1 VKRAL
6 RWGARAAVL
15 LWLAAG
21 LVASVTQP
29 AQAPPEAVVAA
40 RVRPLPEQPPPPR
53 PEPPAPQPQQPA
65 PEPAQPA
72 AAPAEAAPE
81 PAAAPAEAA
90 PEPAAVGA
98 AELAHGSQL
107 LDGEGAFPVLSLGYE
122 DFPSFRAYARAMQEL
137 GARFVVVRERE
148 IVGSVDVES
157 GAVGEAGAGRGF
169 SPRARD
175 YSGEPGLAP
184 VARSARQRFGRGA
197 VVMMLVPRA
206 LDAALF
212 GGIARELERRG
223 EPRAGLRE
231 IRGRYARAPG
241 GGVWLRIDT
250 AVRRD
255 GSELA
260 LGTLFDVTRIAGA
273 ARS

>member
-1 VKRAL
+1 VTPRRAL
-6 RWGARAAVL
+6 RWGARAVVL
-15 LWLAAG
+15 AWLGAA

-40 RVRPLPEQPPPPR
+40 RVRPLPEEPAAPR
-53 PEPPAPQPQQPA
+53 REPPAPQPERPAPA
-65 PEPAQPA
+65 PEPAAPV

-81 PAAAPAEAA
+81 I
-90 PEPAAVGA
+90 AAVGA
-98 AELAHGSQL
+98 AELAHGGQL
-107 LDGEGAFPVLSLGYE
+107 LDGEGAFPALSLGYD
-122 DFPSFRAYARAMQEL
+122 DFPSFRAYAHAMQQL

-157 GAVGEAGAGRGF
+157 GAVAEAGAGRGF

-175 YSGEPGLAP
+175 YTGEPGLAP
-184 VARSARQRFGRGA
+184 VARSARQRFGSGA